1 MDNKIREYRKKKN
14 LSQAELAEEVGLAR
28 QTVGL
33 LENKSYNPSLK
44 VCLNIANALDTTL
57 DSLFNPK
64 SF

>member
-44 VCLNIANALDTTL
+44 VCLNIANVLDTTL

-64 SF
+64 YF

>member
-14 LSQAELAEEVGLAR
+14 LSQAELAEKVGLAR
-28 QTVGL
+28 QTVSL

-44 VCLNIANALDTTL
+44 VCLNIANVLDTTL
-57 DSLFNPK
+57 DNLFNPK

>member
-14 LSQAELAEEVGLAR
+14 LSQAELAEKVGLAR
-28 QTVGL
+28 QTVSL

-44 VCLNIANALDTTL
+44 VCLNIANVLDTTL